1 MYLKKNKQ
9 KKNKTKTKTKQQQ
22 QHQKTLLKETEKHS
36 EGEISKPTLIT
47 SQKQVSI

>member
-9 KKNKTKTKTKQQQ
+9 KKTKTKTKQQQ
-22 QHQKTLLKETEKHS
+22 HQKPLLKETEKHS